1 MRSLRSVHIFTFVF
15 FNEVDIIIDME
26 NQNLN
31 MRTEIAPKS
40 SFAVPM
46 AIIIA
51 GALVAGALYF
61 NNKGNGGSGDSNN
74 LAVKD
79 NNAVE
84 TAKENNVKAVSSADH
99 IRGNPNAK
107 VKVIEF
113 SDPEC
118 PFCKRFQK
126 TMNQIIDEYGKSG
139 QVAWVYRHFPLDAIH
154 SKARK
159 ESEAL
164 ECANEQGGSAKF
176 WAYLDRLFEVTP
188 SNDGLDLAELPK
200 IAEYSGLDK
209 AKFNQ
214 CLESGKYAKRVA
226 DDLADGIKSGAQ
238 GTPYSV
244 VVAANGKKFVIN
256 GALPYESVKATI
268 NQALAEK

>member
-1 MRSLRSVHIFTFVF
+1 MF
-15 FNEVDIIIDME
+15 FKEVDIIVGME
-26 NQNLN
+26 NKNLN
-31 MRTEIAPKS
+31 MGAEADRKS
-40 SFAVPM
+40 NFAVPL

-61 NNKGNGGSGDSNN
+61 NKGSGGNSSSNN
-74 LAVKD
+74 FVEKD
-79 NNAVE
+79 NNTTE
-84 TAKENNVKAVSSADH
+84 TAKENNVKAISSADH

-107 VKVIEF
+107 VKVVEF

-118 PFCKRFQK
+118 PFCKRFHK

-164 ECANEQGGSAKF
+164 ECANEQGGSVKF
-176 WAYLDRLFEVTP
+176 WEYIDRLFEVTP

-200 IAEYSGLDK
+200 IAEYLGLDK
-209 AKFNQ
+209 VKFNQ

-226 DDLADGIKSGAQ
+226 DDLADGVNSGAR
-238 GTPYSV
+238 GTPYSIV
-244 VVAANGKKFVIN
+244 IAANDKKFIIN
-256 GALPYESVKATI
+256 GAQPYESVKAII

>member
-1 MRSLRSVHIFTFVF
+1 MRSLRNVHIFTFVF
-15 FNEVDIIIDME
+15 FNEVGIIVDME

-31 MRTEIAPKS
+31 MRTEIASKNN
-40 SFAVPM
+40 FAVPM

-61 NNKGNGGSGDSNN
+61 NKGNGGSSNSNN

-79 NNAVE
+79 NNAIE
-84 TAKENNVKAVSSADH
+84 TAKENNVKNVSSADH

-118 PFCKRFQK
+118 PFCKRFHK

-226 DDLADGIKSGAQ
+226 DDLADGLKSGAQ
-238 GTPYSV
+238 GTPYNI

-256 GALPYESVKATI
+256 GALPYESVKAVI

>member
-1 MRSLRSVHIFTFVF
+1 VYIFYLCF
-15 FNEVDIIIDME
+15 FKGVDIIIDME
-26 NQNLN
+26 NENLN
-31 MRTEIAPKS
+31 MRTEIAQKS

-74 LAVKD
+74 LVVKD
-79 NNAVE
+79 NNATE
-84 TAKENNVKAVSSADH
+84 IAKENNVKPVSSADH

-118 PFCKRFQK
+118 PFCKRFHD

-238 GTPYSV
+238 GTPYNI

-256 GALPYESVKATI
+256 GAQPYESVKAVI

>member
-1 MRSLRSVHIFTFVF
+1 
-15 FNEVDIIIDME
+15 ME
-26 NQNLN
+26 NQNFN
-31 MRTEIAPKS
+31 IKKEVDGKNN
-40 SFAVPM
+40 FAVPM

-61 NNKGNGGSGDSNN
+61 NKGNGGGNGAQNN
-74 LAVKD
+74 LAEKD
-79 NNAVE
+79 NAIE
-84 TAKENNVKAVSSADH
+84 TAKENNVKAISSVDH
-99 IRGNPNAK
+99 IRGNPNAQ

-118 PFCKRFQK
+118 PFCKRFHD

-176 WAYLDRLFEVTP
+176 WTYLDRLFEITP

-200 IAEYSGLDK
+200 IAEYIGLDK
-209 AKFNQ
+209 TQFSQ

-226 DDLADGIKSGAQ
+226 DDLADGVKSGAQ

-244 VVAANGKKFVIN
+244 VIATNGEKFVIN
-256 GALPYESVKATI
+256 GALPYANVKAVI
-268 NQALAEK
+268 EQALAEK

>member
-1 MRSLRSVHIFTFVF
+1 
-15 FNEVDIIIDME
+15 ME

-31 MRTEIAPKS
+31 ARAEETPKNN
-40 SFAVPM
+40 FALPL

-61 NNKGNGGSGDSNN
+61 NKGKGESGAPNN
-74 LAVKD
+74 LAAKE
-79 NNAVE
+79 NNIAE

-118 PFCKRFQK
+118 PYCKRFHN

-139 QVAWVYRHFPLDAIH
+139 QVAWIYRHFPLDAIH

-164 ECANEQGGSAKF
+164 ECAGEQGGGAKF

-200 IAEYSGLDK
+200 IAEYIGLDK
-209 AKFNQ
+209 DQFNQ
-214 CLESGKYAKRVA
+214 CLGSGKYAKRVA
-226 DDLADGIKSGAQ
+226 DDLSDGVKSGAR
-238 GTPYSV
+238 GTPYNIV
-244 VVAANGKKFVIN
+244 VSAIGEKFVIN
-256 GALPYESVKATI
+256 GAQPYESVRAVI

>member
-1 MRSLRSVHIFTFVF
+1 M
-15 FNEVDIIIDME
+15 
-26 NQNLN
+26 
-31 MRTEIAPKS
+31 
-40 SFAVPM
+40 
-46 AIIIA
+46 
-51 GALVAGALYF
+51 AGALYF
-61 NNKGNGGSGDSNN
+61 SKGNKEGGASGSLVAKN
-74 LAVKD
+74 D
-79 NNAVE
+79 NAAE
-84 TAKENNVKAVSSADH
+84 TAKENNIKPVSSADH

-107 VKVIEF
+107 VKVVEF

-118 PFCKRFQK
+118 PFCKRFHK

-139 QVAWVYRHFPLDAIH
+139 EVAWGYRHFPLDVIH

-164 ECANEQGGSAKF
+164 ECANEQGGGAKF

-200 IAEYSGLDK
+200 IAEYVGLDK
-209 AKFNQ
+209 VQFNQ

-226 DDLADGIKSGAQ
+226 DDLTDGVNSGAR

-244 VVAANGKKFVIN
+244 VVSANGEKFIIN
-256 GALPYESVKATI
+256 GAQPYESVKAII

>member
-1 MRSLRSVHIFTFVF
+1 
-15 FNEVDIIIDME
+15 ME

-31 MRTEIAPKS
+31 TQPEIAPKNN
-40 SFAVPM
+40 FAVPM

-51 GALVAGALYF
+51 GALVAGAVYF
-61 NNKGNGGSGDSNN
+61 NGGKSGGSSEKN
-74 LAVKD
+74 LA
-79 NNAVE
+79 AAGE
-84 TAKENNVKAVSSADH
+84 SQGAKENNVKAVSSADH

-118 PFCKRFQK
+118 PFCKKFHQ
-126 TMNQIIDEYGKSG
+126 TMNQIIGEYGKSG
-139 QVAWVYRHFPLDAIH
+139 QVAWVYRHFPLDSIH

-164 ECANEQGGSAKF
+164 ECANEQGGGAKF

-200 IAEYSGLDK
+200 IAEYAGLDEVL
-209 AKFNQ
+209 FNQ

-226 DDLADGIKSGAQ
+226 DDLADGVNSGAR

-244 VVAANGKKFVIN
+244 VVAPNEKKFVIN
-256 GALPYESVKATI
+256 GALPYESVKAAI